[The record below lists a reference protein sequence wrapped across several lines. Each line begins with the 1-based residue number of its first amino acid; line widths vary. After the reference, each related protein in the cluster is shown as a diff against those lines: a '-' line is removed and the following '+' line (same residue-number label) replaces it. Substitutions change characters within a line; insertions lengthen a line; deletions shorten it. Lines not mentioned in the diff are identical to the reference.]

1 MIGFELDV
9 SSCVLVTRSKK
20 KILRAPFPAPAPTR
34 SPCLG
39 PQNPCRSKRAAMAG
53 QNTLYVGNVPNTL
66 TEPEISQLFQN
77 CGTVTQVRLA
87 G

>member
-1 MIGFELDV
+1 ME
-9 SSCVLVTRSKK
+9 
-20 KILRAPFPAPAPTR
+20 A
-34 SPCLG
+34 
-39 PQNPCRSKRAAMAG
+39 RAAMSA
-53 QNTLYVGNVPNTL
+53 NTLYVGNVPNTL

>member
-1 MIGFELDV
+1 
-9 SSCVLVTRSKK
+9 
-20 KILRAPFPAPAPTR
+20 
-34 SPCLG
+34 
-39 PQNPCRSKRAAMAG
+39 MAG